1 MGIFMNTISIL
12 KKNFYP
18 QDTYYSVEIVIKNKK
33 YINNIRLKI
42 KIKIKKKKEFPF
54 N

>member
-18 QDTYYSVEIVIKNKK
+18 QDTYYSVEIVRKILIKKFNKK
-33 YINNIRLKI
+33 LDRRN
-42 KIKIKKKKEFPF
+42 P
-54 N
+54 